1 MRRAIHFADR
11 AAVCCGVIVTLLAAA
26 PLYSQGTSG
35 NITGKVLDPSG
46 AAVPAVKIVA
56 RNVATGIETAT
67 TSTETGDY
75 NLVVYPGTYQVS
87 AEASGF
93 KRYLRDGVIMTA
105 AATVRLDVMLELGNV
120 AETVE
125 VSGTLLTV
133 QSENAKITTAVENK
147 FVDELPLVVGGRM
160 RNPYD
165 LVQIAAQVITSGAS
179 EMALGGAPSRS
190 WNATLD
196 GLSITTNR
204 AAERDEI
211 SFMAPSLEAITEFA
225 VDTGGFKAE
234 YGQAAGGV
242 ITFSSRSGTNEFH
255 GTAYNFLRNEKLDA
269 RSFFERQKS
278 IYKQNNF
285 GAAAG
290 GPILLP
296 KLYDGRNRT
305 FFYLTYEGFRNRVG
319 ANATILTVPTPEM
332 YEGDFRN
339 WVDRSNRLLQIYDP
353 ATTRPNPAGSGQIR
367 DPFPGNQIPKSR
379 FSAFAQQLIP
389 FGQIAKPNRGG
400 QPGTIDYVTNN
411 WITASGTILEPQDKG
426 SARLDHLLTDQHRVS
441 FFANITSYRRETGA
455 GGPPGLPVPLWSGE
469 VQEFDTGS
477 YRLTHDWV
485 ISPTT
490 VNQFSIGGNTF
501 DKASFSPNY
510 GGNWKDKICMKN
522 VIDCNRNFPVVTFTE
537 FSQWGGNALN
547 GTKQPMWALK
557 DDLSHTRGKHTF
569 KFGFAYQN
577 QRANGY
583 GEQWISGG
591 AGFSFLSTSVPGDT
605 AFRSG
610 SSFASFLLGEAIS
623 GGTETVREIE
633 QLYPYYGF
641 YAQDDWRITPKLTVN
656 LGLRYEFTQPP
667 VELEDKYS
675 DFTPDRP
682 NPAVNNYPGALRF
695 AGFGPGRENRR
706 SLVDGWY
713 GAIGPRLGIAYALN
727 NKTTVRTAFGR
738 SFGRVTVTQG
748 SGHYAGFIGLWRF
761 SSQDQGITPAFKVDQ
776 GLPPYPLPIVV
787 DPNAKLDPTFANN
800 QNVDHWQLSD
810 ATRAPETLY
819 WTFNI
824 QREVARNTVLEVGYS
839 ATIGTHLQGSL
850 VNLNQVPTAIWD
862 RYVQQLGA
870 TAAANLFRS
879 SITSA
884 AAVSAGVPI
893 PYPNFTNPQVQASRS
908 VNQALRPY
916 PQYLSINT
924 GDQGGDK
931 SGHSS
936 YHSMILKLTRRYSN
950 GLAMEWNYTLSKLLT
965 DVDSFSEGSGTTQDQ
980 YNRRVEKSIGE
991 FDQTHALKMSTV
1003 YELPFGRGRRYLASS
1018 HPVVNGFL
1026 GGWRLSGI
1034 LTYAS
1039 GFPLRL
1045 TRNNP
1050 LPIFN
1055 RDTRPVITSY
1065 EGWRGQIRGEKFDP
1079 AVDRFLDLA
1088 AFPAQPVAFGNMTR
1102 HNPKVRTWPLFN
1114 ENVSLAKT
1122 FSIGERLRL
1131 DFRWE
1136 AFNLLHRTAFSTG
1149 NTNLNA
1155 STFGVVTSQVNQ
1167 PRRMQAG
1174 LKLYW

>member
-1 MRRAIHFADR
+1 MSNTVRFFVCLSLLT
-11 AAVCCGVIVTLLAAA
+11 AAAAQLLA
-26 PLYSQGTSG
+26 QGTSG
-35 NITGKVLDPSG
+35 NITGRVLDPSG
-46 AAVPAVKIVA
+46 AAVPGARIVA
-56 RNVATGIETAT
+56 RNIATGVETVTA
-67 TSTETGDY
+67 STETGDY

-87 AEASGF
+87 AEAAGF
-93 KRYLRDGVIMTA
+93 KRFVRENVIMTA
-105 AATVRLDVMLELGNV
+105 AATVRLDLMLELGNV
-120 AETVE
+120 AETIE

-165 LVQIAAQVITSGAS
+165 LVKIAPQVMNSGAS

-234 YGQAAGGV
+234 YGQATGGV
-242 ITFSSRSGTNEFH
+242 LTFSSRSGTNEFH

-269 RSFFERQKS
+269 RRFFERTKS
-278 IYKQNNF
+278 VYKQNNF
-285 GAAAG
+285 GVAAG
-290 GPILLP
+290 GPVRLP

-319 ANATILTVPTPEM
+319 ANATILSVPTPEM
-332 YEGDFRN
+332 YEGDFTK
-339 WVDRSNRLLQIYDP
+339 WVDRNNQLLRIYDP

-379 FSAFAQQLIP
+379 FSQFSQALIP
-389 FGQIAKPNRGG
+389 YGQAVKPNRGG
-400 QPGTIDYVTNN
+400 QPGTFSYVTQN
-411 WITASGTILEPQDKG
+411 WITSSGTILEPQDKG
-426 SARLDHLLTDQHRVS
+426 SAKLDHLLTDKHRLS
-441 FFANITSYRRETGA
+441 FFANITSYRRETGS
-455 GGPPGLPVPLWSGE
+455 GGPPGLPIPLWSGQ
-469 VQEFDTGS
+469 VQQFDTAA
-477 YRLTHDWV
+477 YRLSHDWV
-485 ISPTT
+485 ASPTV
-490 VNQFSIGGNTF
+490 VNQFIIGGNTF
-501 DKASFSPNY
+501 DKASLSPNY
-510 GGNWKDKICMKN
+510 GGNWKDKLCMKN
-522 VIDCNRNFPVVTFTE
+522 VIDCNRNFPVITFTE
-537 FSQWGGNALN
+537 FAQWGGDAIN
-547 GTKQPMWALK
+547 GTKQPMWSLK
-557 DDLSHTRGKHTF
+557 DDLSYTRGKHTL

-583 GEQWISGG
+583 GEQWIAGG

-633 QLYPYYGF
+633 QIYPYYGF
-641 YAQDDWRITPKLTVN
+641 YAQDDWRLTPKLTLN
-656 LGLRYEFTQPP
+656 IGLRYEFTRPP

-706 SLVDGWY
+706 SLLDGWY
-713 GAIGPRLGIAYALN
+713 KAIGPRLGIAYAVN
-727 NKTTVRTAFGR
+727 NKTTLRTAFGR

-748 SGHYAGFIGLWRF
+748 SGHYAGFIGHWRF
-761 SSQDQGITPAFKVDQ
+761 SSQDQGVTPAFRLDQ
-776 GLPPYPLPIVV
+776 GLPPYPLPIVM
-787 DPNAKLDPTFANN
+787 DPNAKLDPAFANN
-800 QNVDHWQLSD
+800 LNVDHWQPYD
-810 ATRAPETLY
+810 AVRAPETLY
-819 WTFNI
+819 WNFSI
-824 QREVARNTVLEVGYS
+824 QREVARNTVLEIAYS

-850 VNLNQVPTAIWD
+850 VNLNQVPTPIWD
-862 RYVQQLGA
+862 RYVQQLGP

-879 SITSA
+879 AITSA
-884 AAVSAGVPI
+884 AAVSAGVPV
-893 PYPNFTNPQVQASRS
+893 PYPNFLDPRVQTSRT

-916 PQYLSINT
+916 PQYLLINT

-936 YHSMILKLTRRYSN
+936 YHSMIIKATRRYSS
-950 GLAMEWNYTLSKLLT
+950 GLAFEWNYTLSKLLT
-965 DVDSFSEGSGTTQDQ
+965 DVDSFSEGAGTTQDQ
-980 YNRRVEKSIGE
+980 YNRRLEKSIGE

-1003 YELPFGRGRRYLASS
+1003 YELPFGRGRRYLAGA
-1018 HPVVNGFL
+1018 HPAVNAIL
-1026 GGWRLSGI
+1026 GGWRISGI
-1034 LTYAS
+1034 MTYAS

-1065 EGWRGQIRGEKFDP
+1065 ENWRAPIKGEKFDP
-1079 AVDRFLDLA
+1079 GADRFLDLA
-1088 AFPAQPVAFGNMTR
+1088 AFPAQPVGFGNMTR
-1102 HNPKVRTWPLFN
+1102 HNPKVRTFPIFE
-1114 ENVSLAKT
+1114 ENVSLAKS
-1122 FSIGERLRL
+1122 FPMGERLRL

-1136 AFNLLHRTAFSTG
+1136 AFNLFHRTIFSTG
-1149 NTNLNA
+1149 STNLNA
-1155 STFGVVTSQVNQ
+1155 TTFGIVTSQINE

>member
-1 MRRAIHFADR
+1 MAKQLPSFIRWGLIGLI
-11 AAVCCGVIVTLLAAA
+11 AAAQLLA
-26 PLYSQGTSG
+26 QGTSG
-35 NITGKVLDPSG
+35 NITGRVLDPSG
-46 AAVPAVKIVA
+46 AAVPGARIVA
-56 RNVATGIETAT
+56 RNVATGVETVSA
-67 TSTETGDY
+67 STETGDY

-87 AEASGF
+87 AEAAGF
-93 KRYLRDGVIMTA
+93 KRFVRDDVIMTA
-105 AATVRLDVMLELGNV
+105 AATVRLDLMLELGNV
-120 AETVE
+120 AETIE

-165 LVQIAAQVITSGAS
+165 LVKIAAQVMSSGPS

-234 YGQAAGGV
+234 YGQATGGV
-242 ITFSSRSGTNEFH
+242 LTFSSRSGTNEFH

-269 RSFFERQKS
+269 RRFFEREKS
-278 IYKQNNF
+278 VYKQNNF
-285 GAAAG
+285 GVAAG
-290 GPILLP
+290 GPVRLP

-319 ANATILTVPTPEM
+319 ANATILSVPTPEM
-332 YEGDFRN
+332 FEGDFTN
-339 WVDRSNRLLQIYDP
+339 WVDRNNQLLRIHDP
-353 ATTRPNPAGSGQIR
+353 ATTRPGPGGGHIR

-379 FSAFAQQLIP
+379 FSEFSRQLIP
-389 FGQIAKPNRGG
+389 YGQAVKPNRGG
-400 QPGTIDYVTNN
+400 PPGTFSYVTQN
-411 WITASGTILEPQDKG
+411 WITTRGTLLEPQDKG
-426 SARLDHLLTDQHRVS
+426 SAKLDHLLTDKHRLS
-441 FFANITSYRRETGA
+441 FFANITSYRREAGS

-469 VQEFDTGS
+469 VQQFDTAA

-485 ISPTT
+485 MSPTL
-490 VNQFSIGGNTF
+490 VNQFIIGGNTF

-510 GGNWKDKICMKN
+510 GGNWKDKLCMKN

-537 FSQWGGNALN
+537 FATWGGNALN
-547 GTKQPMWALK
+547 GTKQPMWSLK
-557 DDLSHTRGKHTF
+557 DDLSYTRGKHTF

-583 GEQWISGG
+583 GQQWISGG
-591 AGFSFLSTSVPGDT
+591 ANFSFLSTSVPGDT

-610 SSFASFLLGEAIS
+610 SSFASFLLGEAIG

-633 QLYPYYGF
+633 QIYSYYGF
-641 YAQDDWRITPKLTVN
+641 YAQDDWRLTPKLTINIGV
-656 LGLRYEFTQPP
+656 RYDYTRPP

-706 SLVDGWY
+706 SLLDGWW
-713 GAIGPRLGIAYALN
+713 GGIGPRLGIAYALN

-748 SGHYAGFIGLWRF
+748 SGHYAGFIGHWRF
-761 SSQDQGITPAFKVDQ
+761 SSQDQGVTPAFRWDQ
-776 GLPPYPLPIVV
+776 GLPPYPLPIIM
-787 DPNAKLDPTFANN
+787 DPNAKLDPAFANN
-800 QNVDHWQLSD
+800 QNVDHWQPYD

-819 WTFNI
+819 WTFSI
-824 QREVARNTVLEVGYS
+824 QREVARNTVLELAYS
-839 ATIGTHLQGSL
+839 ATIGTHLQGSM
-850 VNLNQVPTAIWD
+850 VNLNQVPTPLWD
-862 RYVQQLGA
+862 RYMQQLGA

-879 SITSA
+879 AITSA
-884 AAVSAGVPI
+884 AAVSAGVPV
-893 PYPNFTNPQVQASRS
+893 PYPNFLDPRVQTSRT

-936 YHSMILKLTRRYSN
+936 YHSMIIKATRRYSS
-950 GLAMEWNYTLSKLLT
+950 GLAFEWNYTLSKLLT
-965 DVDSFSEGSGTTQDQ
+965 DVDSFSEGAGTTQDQ
-980 YNRRVEKSIGE
+980 YNRRLEKSIGE

-1003 YELPFGRGRRYLASS
+1003 YELPFGRGRRFLAAS
-1018 HPVVNGFL
+1018 HPVVNAIL
-1026 GGWRLSGI
+1026 GGWRISGI
-1034 LTYAS
+1034 MMYAS
-1039 GFPLRL
+1039 GFPIRL
-1045 TRNNP
+1045 IRNNP

-1065 EGWRGQIRGEKFDP
+1065 EGWRAPIKGSKFDP
-1079 AVDRFLDLA
+1079 GVDRFLDLA
-1088 AFPAQPVAFGNMTR
+1088 AFPPQPVAFGNVTR
-1102 HNPKVRTWPLFN
+1102 HNPKVRSFPIFE
-1114 ENVSLAKT
+1114 ENVSLAKS
-1122 FSIGERLRL
+1122 FPFGERLRL

-1136 AFNLLHRTAFSTG
+1136 AFNLFHRTTFSTG
-1149 NTNLNA
+1149 STNLNA
-1155 STFGVVTSQVNQ
+1155 TTFGIVSSQINE